1 MKINKKFYKNY
12 TFYIGLVM
20 LSIAVGS
27 IFFDK
32 GYFLFTIID
41 ILFAYLG
48 IKYVYQ
54 SLVVI
59 KRCKRSR

>member
-27 IFFDK
+27 IFLDK

-41 ILFAYLG
+41 ILFTCLG
-48 IKYVYQ
+48 LKYVYQ
-54 SLVVI
+54 SLVLT
-59 KRCKRSR
+59 KRYERNR

>member
-27 IFFDK
+27 IILDK

-41 ILFAYLG
+41 ILFACLG

-54 SLVVI
+54 SLVVK

>member
-41 ILFAYLG
+41 IFFAYLG

-54 SLVVI
+54 SLVVT

>member
-27 IFFDK
+27 IFLDK

-41 ILFAYLG
+41 ILFSCLG

-54 SLVVI
+54 SLVVT

>member
-27 IFFDK
+27 IFLDK

-41 ILFAYLG
+41 ILFTCLG

-54 SLVVI
+54 SFVLT
-59 KRCKRSR
+59 KRYERNR

>member
-27 IFFDK
+27 IFLDK

-41 ILFAYLG
+41 ILFACLG
-48 IKYVYQ
+48 IKYVHQ
-54 SLVVI
+54 SLVVT

>member
-27 IFFDK
+27 IFLDK

-54 SLVVI
+54 SLVTT
-59 KRCKRSR
+59 KRYERKR

>member
-27 IFFDK
+27 IFLDK

-41 ILFAYLG
+41 ILFACLG

-54 SLVVI
+54 SLVPT
-59 KRCKRSR
+59 KRYERKR

>member
-27 IFFDK
+27 IFLDK
-32 GYFLFTIID
+32 GYFLFTIIEFG
-41 ILFAYLG
+41 LFLDLFG
-48 IKYVYQ
+48 HLNFIHF
-54 SLVVI
+54 SLI
-59 KRCKRSR
+59 HIIYIY

>member
-27 IFFDK
+27 IFLDK

-41 ILFAYLG
+41 ILFTYLG
-48 IKYVYQ
+48 IRYVYQ
-54 SLVVI
+54 SLVTT
-59 KRCKRSR
+59 KRYERKR